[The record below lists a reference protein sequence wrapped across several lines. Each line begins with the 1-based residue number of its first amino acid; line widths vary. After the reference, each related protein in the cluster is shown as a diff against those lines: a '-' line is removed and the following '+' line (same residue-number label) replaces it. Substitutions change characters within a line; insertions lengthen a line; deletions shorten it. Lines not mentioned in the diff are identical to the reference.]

1 MKILS
6 QNLVPLDM
14 AALSLLQESER
25 GLERMMSQTTLLS
38 LVHYPTKKF
47 EYRNQ
52 IETIHI
58 IINGM
63 AIAPNSK
70 NSKGFN

>member
-6 QNLVPLDM
+6 QTFVPLDM

-38 LVHYPTKKF
+38 LVHSPTKKF
-47 EYRNQ
+47 
-52 IETIHI
+52 
-58 IINGM
+58 
-63 AIAPNSK
+63 K
-70 NSKGFN
+70 